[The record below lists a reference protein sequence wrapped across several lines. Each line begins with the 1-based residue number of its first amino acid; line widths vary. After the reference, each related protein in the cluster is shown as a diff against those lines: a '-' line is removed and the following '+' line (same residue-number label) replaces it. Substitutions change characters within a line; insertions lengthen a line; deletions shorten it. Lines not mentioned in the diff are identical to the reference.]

1 MSLKLSYNFST
12 IRIAA
17 RLVERSRRHSAP
29 KTVIDSFDSLG
40 YLAKIAPRH
49 HVAPG
54 CPQRMSAMS
63 ETINVPAVM
72 ADASAVTRIK
82 SEIDISDRSRIVTF
96 GDRAQRSV
104 VEFADRILAQTQNRE
119 LGTTGKL
126 LSDILAK
133 ARGLDP
139 ATLKDS
145 NFLTRLFTS
154 VESRLRRF
162 SEQFG
167 DVASQIDR
175 ICVELDRNKEILR
188 RDIAVLDELHE
199 QTKTSL
205 GDLDSHIAAG
215 KSFAEDFRGHK
226 LVELEQAAK
235 ATGAGSDTLLAAQT
249 YQDAAQALD
258 RLEKRIFYLQQARQ
272 IGIQQLPQIR
282 IVQSGDETLIENLQA
297 TTELT
302 IPVWKQ
308 KMILLL
314 GLSRQQSALALQK
327 TVTDATNEM
336 MRQASEMMKTQAI
349 EIEKQSQRGIVDIET
364 LEKTNRDL
372 VDTISGVLNV
382 QDQGRK
388 KRAEIEQRMA
398 QLTDE
403 LKSALSKSP
412 A

>member
-1 MSLKLSYNFST
+1 
-12 IRIAA
+12 
-17 RLVERSRRHSAP
+17 
-29 KTVIDSFDSLG
+29 
-40 YLAKIAPRH
+40 
-49 HVAPG
+49 
-54 CPQRMSAMS
+54 MS
-63 ETINVPAVM
+63 ESSNLPTVT
-72 ADASAVTRIK
+72 ADSTAIARIK

-96 GDRAQRSV
+96 GDRSQRSV
-104 VEFADRILAQTQNRE
+104 VEFADRVLAQTQNRE

-139 ATLKDS
+139 ASIKDGGLLS
-145 NFLTRLFTS
+145 RLFS
-154 VESRLRRF
+154 SLEARVRRF

-175 ICVELDRNKEILR
+175 ICVDLDRNKEGLR
-188 RDIAVLDELHE
+188 RDIALLDELHE
-199 QTKTSL
+199 QTKGAL
-205 GDLDSHIAAG
+205 GDLDAHIAAG
-215 KSFAEDFRGHK
+215 QAFAADFRKGK
-226 LVELEQAAK
+226 LAQLEKAAK
-235 ATGAGSDTLLAAQT
+235 GDGKGDGKGSDAVMAAQT
-249 YQDAAQALD
+249 YQDAVQALD
-258 RLEKRIFYLQQARQ
+258 RLEKRVFYLQQARQ

-297 TTELT
+297 ATELT

-314 GLSRQQSALALQK
+314 GLNRQQAALELQK
-327 TVTDATNEM
+327 TVTDATNQM
-336 MRQASEMMKTQAI
+336 MRQAAEMMKTQAI

-382 QDQGRK
+382 QEDGRK

-398 QLTDE
+398 QLTGE
-403 LKSALSKSP
+403 LKAALSKAP
-412 A
+412 T

>member
-1 MSLKLSYNFST
+1 
-12 IRIAA
+12 
-17 RLVERSRRHSAP
+17 
-29 KTVIDSFDSLG
+29 
-40 YLAKIAPRH
+40 
-49 HVAPG
+49 
-54 CPQRMSAMS
+54 MS
-63 ETINVPAVM
+63 ETISVPALP
-72 ADASAVTRIK
+72 ADAAAIARIK
-82 SEIDISDRSRIVTF
+82 SEIDISDRSRIVTY
-96 GDRAQRSV
+96 GERAQRSV

-119 LGTTGKL
+119 LGPTGKL

-139 ATLKDS
+139 ASLKEGG
-145 NFLTRLFTS
+145 FLSRLFAS
-154 VESRLRRF
+154 AEARLRRF
-162 SEQFG
+162 TEQFS

-175 ICVELDRNKEILR
+175 VCVELDRNKEVLR
-188 RDIAVLDELHE
+188 RDIALLDDLYE
-199 QTKTSL
+199 QTRASL
-205 GDLDSHIAAG
+205 GQLDAHITAGKAFAEEFRGGKLIEMQQAAG
-215 KSFAEDFRGHK
+215 AQGN
-226 LVELEQAAK
+226 
-235 ATGAGSDTLLAAQT
+235 GSDPVLAAQT
-249 YQDAAQALD
+249 YQDALQALD

-314 GLSRQQSALALQK
+314 GLSRQKSALELQK

-349 EIEKQSQRGIVDIET
+349 EIEKQSQRGIVDIQT
-364 LEKTNRDL
+364 LEKINRDL
-372 VDTISGVLNV
+372 IDTISGVLTV
-382 QDQGRK
+382 QEQGRT
-388 KRAEIEQRMA
+388 KRAQIERRMA

-403 LKSALSKSP
+403 LKSAVTKAAVTKAP

>member
-1 MSLKLSYNFST
+1 
-12 IRIAA
+12 
-17 RLVERSRRHSAP
+17 
-29 KTVIDSFDSLG
+29 
-40 YLAKIAPRH
+40 
-49 HVAPG
+49 
-54 CPQRMSAMS
+54 MS
-63 ETINVPAVM
+63 ETNSLQALP
-72 ADASAVTRIK
+72 ADATAIARIK
-82 SEIDISDRSRIVTF
+82 SEIDLSDRARLVTF

-139 ATLKDS
+139 AALQDAG
-145 NFLTRLFTS
+145 FFARLFS
-154 VESRLRRF
+154 SAEARLRRF

-167 DVASQIDR
+167 DVAAQVDR
-175 ICVELDRNKEILR
+175 VCVELDRNKEVLR
-188 RDIAVLDELHE
+188 RDIALLDDLYDQTRTVL
-199 QTKTSL
+199 
-205 GDLDSHIAAG
+205 GALDAHIAAG
-215 KSFAEDFRGHK
+215 KSFAEEFRATK
-226 LVELEQAAK
+226 LVELERAAK
-235 ATGAGSDTLLAAQT
+235 TPGEGSESMLAAQSF
-249 YQDAAQALD
+249 QDAAQALD
-258 RLEKRIFYLQQARQ
+258 RLEKRVFYLQQARQ

-314 GLSRQQSALALQK
+314 GLNRQKSALELQR

-372 VDTISGVLNV
+372 IDTISGVLAV
-382 QDQGRK
+382 QEQGRA
-388 KRAEIEQRMA
+388 KRAEIEHRMGE
-398 QLTDE
+398 LTDE
-403 LKSALSKSP
+403 LKSAVAQASK
-412 A
+412 

>member
-1 MSLKLSYNFST
+1 MHK
-12 IRIAA
+12 R
-17 RLVERSRRHSAP
+17 
-29 KTVIDSFDSLG
+29 G
-40 YLAKIAPRH
+40 
-49 HVAPG
+49 
-54 CPQRMSAMS
+54 SAMS
-63 ETINVPAVM
+63 EAIKVPAVM
-72 ADASAVTRIK
+72 MDASAVARIK

-104 VEFADRILAQTQNRE
+104 IEFADRILAQTQNRE

-126 LSDILAK
+126 LSDILAR

-145 NFLTRLFTS
+145 GLLARLFS
-154 VESRLRRF
+154 SMESRLRRF

-167 DVASQIDR
+167 DVASQVDR
-175 ICVELDRNKEILR
+175 VCVELDRNKETLR

-205 GDLDSHIAAG
+205 GDLDAHITAG
-215 KSFAEDFRGHK
+215 KSFAEDFRRTK

-235 ATGAGSDTLLAAQT
+235 ATGPGSDTLLAAQT

-327 TVTDATNEM
+327 TVTDATNQM

-372 VDTISGVLNV
+372 IDTIGGVLNV

-403 LKSALSKSP
+403 LKSALSNSP
-412 A
+412 T

>member
-1 MSLKLSYNFST
+1 
-12 IRIAA
+12 
-17 RLVERSRRHSAP
+17 V
-29 KTVIDSFDSLG
+29 
-40 YLAKIAPRH
+40 
-49 HVAPG
+49 
-54 CPQRMSAMS
+54 S
-63 ETINVPAVM
+63 ETIGVPALA
-72 ADASAVTRIK
+72 ADASVVARIK
-82 SEIDISDRSRIVTF
+82 TEIDISDRSRIVTF
-96 GDRAQRSV
+96 GERAQHSV

-145 NFLTRLFTS
+145 GFFGRLFSSTE
-154 VESRLRRF
+154 VRLRRF
-162 SEQFG
+162 TEQFG
-167 DVASQIDR
+167 DVAGQVDR
-175 ICVELDRNKEILR
+175 VCVDLDRNKEVLR
-188 RDIAVLDELHE
+188 RDIALLDDLYE
-199 QTKTSL
+199 QTKVAL
-205 GDLDSHIAAG
+205 GALDAHIAAG
-215 KSFAEDFRGHK
+215 KAFVGEFRGGK
-226 LVELEQAAK
+226 LIELEQSAK
-235 ATGAGSDTLLAAQT
+235 AQGSGGDAVLAAQT
-249 YQDAAQALD
+249 YQDALQALD

-314 GLSRQQSALALQK
+314 GLNRQKSALELQK

-349 EIEKQSQRGIVDIET
+349 DIEKQSQRGIVDIQT

-372 VDTISGVLNV
+372 IDTLSGVLGV
-382 QDQGRK
+382 QQQGRT

-403 LKSALSKSP
+403 LRSAVTKASP
-412 A
+412 

>member
-1 MSLKLSYNFST
+1 
-12 IRIAA
+12 
-17 RLVERSRRHSAP
+17 
-29 KTVIDSFDSLG
+29 
-40 YLAKIAPRH
+40 
-49 HVAPG
+49 
-54 CPQRMSAMS
+54 MS

-72 ADASAVTRIK
+72 VDASAVARIK

-96 GDRAQRSV
+96 GDRSQRSV

-145 NFLTRLFTS
+145 NFFMRLFS
-154 VESRLRRF
+154 SMESRLRRF

-175 ICVELDRNKEILR
+175 VCVELDRNKETLR

-199 QTKTSL
+199 QTKASL
-205 GDLDSHIAAG
+205 ADLDSHIAAG
-215 KSFAEDFRGHK
+215 KTFAEDFRRGR
-226 LVELEQAAK
+226 LVELEQAVKTA
-235 ATGAGSDTLLAAQT
+235 GEGSDALLAAQT

-258 RLEKRIFYLQQARQ
+258 RLEKRVFYLQQARQ

-314 GLSRQQSALALQK
+314 GLTRQKSALDLQK
-327 TVTDATNEM
+327 TVTD
-336 MRQASEMMKTQAI
+336 ASEMMKTQAI
-349 EIEKQSQRGIVDIET
+349 EIEKQSQRGIVDLAT
-364 LEKTNRDL
+364 LEKTNSDL

-382 QDQGRK
+382 QAEGRK

-403 LKSALSKSP
+403 LKSAMSKST

>member
-1 MSLKLSYNFST
+1 MRVT
-12 IRIAA
+12 QICHQTPP
-17 RLVERSRRHSAP
+17 RR
-29 KTVIDSFDSLG
+29 G
-40 YLAKIAPRH
+40 YLAKTALGI
-49 HVAPG
+49 HVDGQAG
-54 CPQRMSAMS
+54 GIGVS
-63 ETINVPAVM
+63 ETIGVPAVQ
-72 ADASAVTRIK
+72 ADATAVTRIK

-126 LSDILAK
+126 LSDILGK

-139 ATLKDS
+139 ATLKDAG
-145 NFLTRLFTS
+145 FFARLFS
-154 VESRLRRF
+154 SAQARIARF
-162 SEQFG
+162 AEQFG

-175 ICVELDRNKEILR
+175 VCVELDRNKEILR
-188 RDIAVLDELHE
+188 RDIALLDDLYE
-199 QTKTSL
+199 QTRESL
-205 GDLDSHIAAG
+205 GGLESHITAG
-215 KSFAEDFRGHK
+215 KGFAEEFRRGR
-226 LVELEQAAK
+226 LAELEQAAK
-235 ATGAGSDTLLAAQT
+235 AQANGSDAMLAAQT
-249 YQDAAQALD
+249 YQDAVQALD

-314 GLSRQQSALALQK
+314 GLNRQKSALELQK

-349 EIEKQSQRGIVDIET
+349 EIEKQSQRGIIDIET

-372 VDTISGVLNV
+372 IDTISGVLTV
-382 QDQGRK
+382 QEQGRT

-403 LKSALSKSP
+403 LKSAMSKT

>member
-1 MSLKLSYNFST
+1 MN
-12 IRIAA
+12 
-17 RLVERSRRHSAP
+17 
-29 KTVIDSFDSLG
+29 
-40 YLAKIAPRH
+40 
-49 HVAPG
+49 
-54 CPQRMSAMS
+54 Q
-63 ETINVPAVM
+63 TINVPALP
-72 ADASAVTRIK
+72 ANASVVARIR

-96 GDRAQRSV
+96 GERAQRSV

-119 LGTTGKL
+119 LGPTGKL
-126 LSDILAK
+126 LSDILGK

-139 ATLKDS
+139 ASLKEGG
-145 NFLTRLFTS
+145 FLARLFS
-154 VESRLRRF
+154 SAEARLRRF
-162 SEQFG
+162 TEQFS

-175 ICVELDRNKEILR
+175 VCVELDRNKEVLR
-188 RDIAVLDELHE
+188 RDIALLDDLYE
-199 QTKTSL
+199 QTRTAL
-205 GDLDSHIAAG
+205 GQLDAHITAGQAFAA
-215 KSFAEDFRGHK
+215 DFRGGK
-226 LVELEQAAK
+226 LVEMQQAAG
-235 ATGAGSDTLLAAQT
+235 AQGAGSSDAVLAAQT
-249 YQDAAQALD
+249 YQDALQALD

-314 GLSRQQSALALQK
+314 GLSRQKSALELQK

-336 MRQASEMMKTQAI
+336 MRQVSEMMKTQAI
-349 EIEKQSQRGIVDIET
+349 EIEKQSQRGIIDIQT

-372 VDTISGVLNV
+372 IDTISGVLIV
-382 QDQGRK
+382 QEQGRT

-403 LKSALSKSP
+403 LKSAVTK
-412 A
+412 AQA

>member
-1 MSLKLSYNFST
+1 
-12 IRIAA
+12 
-17 RLVERSRRHSAP
+17 
-29 KTVIDSFDSLG
+29 
-40 YLAKIAPRH
+40 
-49 HVAPG
+49 
-54 CPQRMSAMS
+54 MS
-63 ETINVPAVM
+63 EDERCERNHQCP
-72 ADASAVTRIK
+72 DSGGGSSAVTRIK

-119 LGTTGKL
+119 IGSTGKL

-145 NFLTRLFTS
+145 NFFTRLFSS
-154 VESRLRRF
+154 VGSRLRRF
-162 SEQFG
+162 TEQFG
-167 DVASQIDR
+167 DVALQIDR
-175 ICVELDRNKEILR
+175 ICVELDRNKETLR
-188 RDIAVLDELHE
+188 RDIALLDELHE
-199 QTKTSL
+199 QTKSSL
-205 GDLDSHIAAG
+205 GDLGSHIVAG
-215 KSFAEDFRGHK
+215 KSFAEEFRGHK

-235 ATGAGSDTLLAAQT
+235 AVAPGSDALLAAQT

-272 IGIQQLPQIR
+272 VGIQQLPQIR

-327 TVTDATNEM
+327 TVTDATNQM

-349 EIEKQSQRGIVDIET
+349 GIEKQSQRGIIDIET
-364 LEKTNRDL
+364 LEKTNSDL

-382 QDQGRK
+382 QEQGRK

-403 LKSALSKSP
+403 LKSAMSKSP
-412 A
+412 T

>member
-1 MSLKLSYNFST
+1 MDEHANLPA
-12 IRIAA
+12 IVPDVAAVARI
-17 RLVERSRRHSAP
+17 
-29 KTVIDSFDSLG
+29 
-40 YLAKIAPRH
+40 
-49 HVAPG
+49 
-54 CPQRMSAMS
+54 Q
-63 ETINVPAVM
+63 
-72 ADASAVTRIK
+72 
-82 SEIDISDRSRIVTF
+82 SEIDIGDRSRLVTF
-96 GDRAQRSV
+96 GERAQHSV
-104 VEFADRILAQTQNRE
+104 VEFADHILAQTQNRE

-145 NFLTRLFTS
+145 GFFTRLFS
-154 VESRLRRF
+154 SIESRLRRF

-175 ICVELDRNKEILR
+175 VCVELDRNKETLR

-199 QTKTSL
+199 QTKASL

-215 KSFAEDFRGHK
+215 KAFAEDFRRNR
-226 LVELEQAAK
+226 LVELEQAVK
-235 ATGAGSDTLLAAQT
+235 AAGAGSDALLAAQT

-258 RLEKRIFYLQQARQ
+258 RLDKRVFYLQQARQ

-282 IVQSGDETLIENLQA
+282 IVQSGDETLRA

-336 MRQASEMMKTQAI
+336 MKQASEMMKTQAI
-349 EIEKQSQRGIVDIET
+349 EIERQSQRGIIDIET
-364 LEKTNRDL
+364 LEKTNSDL
-372 VDTISGVLNV
+372 VDTISG
-382 QDQGRK
+382 
-388 KRAEIEQRMA
+388 
-398 QLTDE
+398 
-403 LKSALSKSP
+403 
-412 A
+412 